1 MPITLHSIV
10 DFERSDVV
18 YFDDVREP
26 DYARHVVRWVVDD
39 SKIPDV
45 DVFADEFALGVV
57 SDTLRNDMLT
67 LKPTGIMFI
76 ALAELYEPL
85 IGT

>member
-1 MPITLHSIV
+1 M
-10 DFERSDVV
+10 